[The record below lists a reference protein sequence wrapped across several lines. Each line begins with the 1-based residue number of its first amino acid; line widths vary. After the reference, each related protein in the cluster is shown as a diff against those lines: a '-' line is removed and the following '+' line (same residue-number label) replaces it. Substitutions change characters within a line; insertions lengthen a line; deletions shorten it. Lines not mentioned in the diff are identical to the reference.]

1 MQRIAA
7 TLKDQIHQYEK
18 VHGRQA
24 EARRFAD
31 AMLKGG
37 ILMSYLRG
45 ETDEK
50 GNPLPK
56 KRKGR
61 PDSVKRKQKRQKSTK
76 VADRRSNKGKIYNVH
91 IDHEDA
97 WDELVREKEKAL
109 KKLLKVDQ
117 IQEIIEKITKLTFVQ
132 KTALHQMAKR
142 WTEAI
147 LWKQIERIA
156 KILKVSALVIF
167 ALQLMYELNTMCTS
181 VVLRTKDGTIAHG
194 RTMDWD
200 MKELEAISVPV
211 RVYVDNK
218 PLGYSMHWV
227 GCVGMFTVMRSQ
239 APEGPTRTVMRLT
252 NIIGKLGNSPMV
264 EKVLQMAKKHERE
277 MSRSNRKLHLGKPPL
292 NGTTIKKLEHI
303 IRSLTLKEV
312 REVVTI
318 AKSRIDG
325 TSTSKA
331 PVGKHGYSISINY
344 RAQRGDAN
352 AFKKAKTIVENY
364 FNNSLTSSMVLTL
377 NQFLGFGDAGMYDTI
392 HEYVGDIGIIL
403 FSRWIQGSQ
412 AASFILRDVLTTCKT
427 YDQALDKLKTTPVF
441 TQVYFTI
448 AGTDGGAVIARSK
461 DKVDRIKEL
470 TSTTHYLIQP
480 NMDWWGEAPTSWIPG
495 RETNL
500 WRRSLRVGT

>member
-31 AMLKGG
+31 AVEGRNPHVISKRRDG
-37 ILMSYLRG
+37 R
-45 ETDEK
+45 E
-50 GNPLPK
+50 NPLPK

-61 PDSVKRKQKRQKSTK
+61 PDSVKKAKTSKIEPKLRTDDRTK
-76 VADRRSNKGKIYNVH
+76 ENYNVH

-239 APEGPTRTVMRLT
+239 APKANKNGHETDEYYRQTRQQPNGREGTSD
-252 NIIGKLGNSPMV
+252 G
-264 EKVLQMAKKHERE
+264 EKHERE
-277 MSRSNRKLHLGKPPL
+277 MSRSNRKLHLKPPL
-292 NGTTIKKLEHI
+292 NGTTIKNWNI
-303 IRSLTLKEV
+303 IRSLTLEK
-312 REVVTI
+312 
-318 AKSRIDG
+318 
-325 TSTSKA
+325 
-331 PVGKHGYSISINY
+331 
-344 RAQRGDAN
+344 
-352 AFKKAKTIVENY
+352 
-364 FNNSLTSSMVLTL
+364 
-377 NQFLGFGDAGMYDTI
+377 
-392 HEYVGDIGIIL
+392 
-403 FSRWIQGSQ
+403 
-412 AASFILRDVLTTCKT
+412 
-427 YDQALDKLKTTPVF
+427 
-441 TQVYFTI
+441 
-448 AGTDGGAVIARSK
+448 
-461 DKVDRIKEL
+461 
-470 TSTTHYLIQP
+470 
-480 NMDWWGEAPTSWIPG
+480 
-495 RETNL
+495 
-500 WRRSLRVGT
+500 